1 MQVGK
6 AYFEL
11 IDYLEAE
18 KAFRLARQASPYS
31 LEGMDIYSTVL
42 YVSVFFLVSKQK
54 FPQRAPMY
62 CKFFFNKNLIFLC
75 ST

>member
-18 KAFRLARQASPYS
+18 KAFRLARQASPYC

-42 YVSVFFLVSKQK
+42 YVSVISWFLNIQSH
-54 FPQRAPMY
+54 
-62 CKFFFNKNLIFLC
+62 LSLL
-75 ST
+75 

>member
-11 IDYLEAE
+11 VDYLGADR
-18 KAFRLARQASPYS
+18 AFSSARQASPYS

-42 YVSVFFLVSKQK
+42 YVSALYSWRPCSYHVNFCYV
-54 FPQRAPMY
+54 
-62 CKFFFNKNLIFLC
+62 NL
-75 ST
+75 

>member
-6 AYFEL
+6 AHFEL

-42 YVSVFFLVSKQK
+42 YVSAFSWFLNIET
-54 FPQRAPMY
+54 P
-62 CKFFFNKNLIFLC
+62 LC
-75 ST
+75 LMKLWPFAFSLWEV